1 MPQRREPEDTG
12 RCLSDSQFLAIMQG
26 LQTVAVPMTDEEL
39 AELSAL
45 ELPAFSEV
53 RVAKRLPKPTT
64 RRVRKWLRLK

>member
-1 MPQRREPEDTG
+1 MSHRNNPDDTG
-12 RCLSDSQFLAIMQG
+12 GCLTDSQFLAIMEG
-26 LQTVAVPMTDEEL
+26 LQTVTVPMTDEEL

-53 RVAKRLPKPTT
+53 RIARRQPKPAT